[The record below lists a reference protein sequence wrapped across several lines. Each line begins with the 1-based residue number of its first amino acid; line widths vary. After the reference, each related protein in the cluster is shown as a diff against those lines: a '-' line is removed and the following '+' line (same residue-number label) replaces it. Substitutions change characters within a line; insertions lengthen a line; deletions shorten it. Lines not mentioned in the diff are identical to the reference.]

1 MPAAAAAAAS
11 PTQFPSTQP
20 SRPVYRRLGAVGR
33 PLRATMTR
41 TSGTVGRPLI
51 TRR

>member
-20 SRPVYRRLGAVGR
+20 SRPVYHPCARQ
-33 PLRATMTR
+33 
-41 TSGTVGRPLI
+41 
-51 TRR
+51 